1 MTRFFLLSFLVIV
14 VKGSF
19 FSIEAQTIEEK
30 VCLSRIRTVQIH
42 RQGETLS
49 SPVIVLHSGEKI
61 TLRFDDLNG
70 GSQTYSY
77 KLIHCNARWEPDD
90 LFESEYISGQM
101 NGEIYHYESS
111 FNTLKAYTHYWLNIP
126 NETMKPAISG
136 NYVLMVYQNYNP
148 SDTVLTRR
156 FRITEDR
163 TRIQADV
170 ERINRLSPDK
180 PNQELNLKI
189 HTGNI
194 PVRDPQT
201 NLKIAITKN
210 FHGEKLLED
219 TRPSSINGNLISYQ
233 MNKNLAFR
241 GGNEFHHFNTKNT
254 DFAGE
259 NIREIRFIR
268 NNFHFRLEPDS
279 DRTYQSY
286 KKKQDLNGRFRI
298 DKENADDP
306 RTEADYVYVFF
317 TLKGISFDPEGKYY
331 VAGGF
336 NNWKLNERNRM
347 NYNGEDQNYQKRIL
361 LKQGYYDYKYIYQSN
376 NRTHPYRISGNQAR
390 TENEYGIYIYF
401 RDYEK
406 GYDRLIGHTLVNSST
421 VDF

>member
-1 MTRFFLLSFLVIV
+1 MTRFFLLIFLVIV
-14 VKGSF
+14 VKGALVT
-19 FSIEAQTIEEK
+19 IEAQTIEEK
-30 VCLSRIRTVQIH
+30 VHLPRIRTVQIH

-49 SPVIVLHSGEKI
+49 PPVIALHSGKKI

-219 TRPSSINGNLISYQ
+219 TRPSSINDNLISYQ

-241 GGNEFHHFNTKNT
+241 GGNDFHHFNTKNT

-259 NIREIRFIR
+259 NIRAIRFIR

-306 RTEADYVYVFF
+306 RTEADYVFVFF
-317 TLKGISFDPEGKYY
+317 TLKGISFDPEGNYH

-376 NRTHPYRISGNQAR
+376 NRTHPYRISGNHAR

-406 GYDRLIGHTLVNSST
+406 GYDRLIGHTLVNSSA